1 MFSEL
6 TVLVSDKKSP
16 MSRRLSC
23 SCFRRICRFNLY
35 ASGALAATYVEEH
48 FRTVTAVFLQSP
60 CLTTRATAANYW
72 GNLGETQSC
81 MCMCAEEVRVCKILN
96 MNCDFEQKKVLGIQ
110 VILMMLA
117 KQQRNHLCLFVM
129 MILSEN
135 LRLFSSAICSFIKV
149 PVAYEN
155 QQLGQL
161 LLWQDMVK

>member
-1 MFSEL
+1 MNIDIGLTCNLSGSVKNKHFIPGSSIVRIKTSENAIDRILEVFSEL

-23 SCFRRICRFNLY
+23 SCCRRICRFNLY
-35 ASGALAATYVEEH
+35 ASGALDATYVEEH

-96 MNCDFEQKKVLGIQ
+96 MNCDFEQKKFWEF
-110 VILMMLA
+110 
-117 KQQRNHLCLFVM
+117 K
-129 MILSEN
+129 
-135 LRLFSSAICSFIKV
+135 
-149 PVAYEN
+149 
-155 QQLGQL
+155 
-161 LLWQDMVK
+161 